1 MYLKNI
7 AAAGLSALL
16 LFSGAVSA
24 GAAETVSD
32 VHDDAAYA
40 AAVETLASNGL
51 AAASATSLQAADGLQ
66 LAREAGL
73 LDDGS
78 GELSLTELTA
88 QALLRETEALQKQN
102 FLETYDGVLVSCDG
116 YISLRKEPSTDA
128 ARCWR
133 PAMYTVPPPSTS
145 YRWWAGCWISLYSRW
160 GKSTP

>member
-24 GAAETVSD
+24 GAAETVSEI
-32 VHDDAAYA
+32 HDDAAYA

-66 LAREAGL
+66 LAKEAGL

-102 FLETYDGVLVSCDG
+102 FLETCRGCGEAVFQRAGRRPRHLSRG
-116 YISLRKEPSTDA
+116 GRRA
-128 ARCWR
+128 A
-133 PAMYTVPPPSTS
+133 
-145 YRWWAGCWISLYSRW
+145 AGQGGQAAGRVRR
-160 GKSTP
+160 

>member
-24 GAAETVSD
+24 GAAETVSEI
-32 VHDDAAYA
+32 HDDAAYA

-66 LAREAGL
+66 LAKEAGL

-88 QALLRETEALQKQN
+88 QALLRETGGHNEDPFYAELERELLERINALGIGPQG
-102 FLETYDGVLVSCDG
+102 FGGRTTALAVHMLSMPTHIAGL
-116 YISLRKEPSTDA
+116 P
-128 ARCWR
+128 
-133 PAMYTVPPPSTS
+133 PAHH
-145 YRWWAGCWISLYSRW
+145 L
-160 GKSTP
+160 